1 MTVALYVR
9 CSTTEQHPD
18 AHLGP
23 LRAWAAAHGQGAVE
37 YVDEG
42 VSGAKARRPALDA
55 MMRAVRAGEV
65 QAVAVA
71 ALDRLGRDVA
81 NLLAIAG
88 ELHERKVELVSL
100 REGLDLASPVGK
112 ALFTM
117 LGLVAELERAW
128 IRERVRH
135 GIAAARRRG
144 THIGRRPAST
154 PMRAP
159 GRAACTR
166 PARRSRTSPRR
177 SAARGR
183 ACSGRSGSCDEARP
197 CRTCSIG
204 SSLLKLSALPAR
216 KPTERRFGPRSRRAS
231 RRSAPTTA
239 CSQRSDPRSIEK
251 YAKLEPA
258 TIASALRRLREKKGK

>member
-1 MTVALYVR
+1 MKVALYAR
-9 CSTTEQHPD
+9 SSTSEQHPD
-18 AHLGP
+18 AQLGP
-23 LRAWAAAHGQGAVE
+23 LRAWAAAHGHDAVE
-37 YVDEG
+37 YLDEG

-144 THIGRRPAST
+144 THIGRRPRLDADA
-154 PMRAP
+154 RA
-159 GRAACTR
+159 R
-166 PARRSRTSPRR
+166 ARRMR
-177 SAARGR
+177 
-183 ACSGRSGSCDEARP
+183 EA
-197 CRTCSIG
+197 G
-204 SSLLKLSALPAR
+204 
-216 KPTERRFGPRSRRAS
+216 
-231 RRSAPTTA
+231 
-239 CSQRSDPRSIEK
+239 Q
-251 YAKLEPA
+251 
-258 TIASALRRLREKKGK
+258 TIAHIAKTLGCSRPSVQRALGILR